1 MLATVPT
8 AQATY
13 LGHNGKI
20 AYTRGGEVW
29 TMDLDGSNQAPLV
42 NDAINPAWSADG
54 RRLAFGCRLI
64 SGAFSRN
71 ICTAN
76 ADGTSVTALDNFG
89 YGYNR
94 PSWSPDGLRFAV
106 DNDYGCSF
114 HVCYSDVWRIN
125 SGDGSD
131 GILMGFGLDAS
142 WGVNGLIAFYTRRL
156 FGSPLPSVL
165 TDITL
170 VNPRAPSTTTVVPGT
185 EGAGAPDWSPDG
197 ERLVIQKGGVS
208 VVNPDGSNLVQLT
221 ADGHSP
227 AWSPDGTRIVFGRGD
242 DLWVMNADGT
252 GRNPAHRHAERLEA
266 SPAMQPLP
274 QAAYATPAAA
284 EGAAGLPGAGVRAL
298 HRAQPRPRAAA
309 GVRLL
314 RAPRSGRGLHDL
326 RVGAQGCGAEVG
338 RPRAPG
344 GNPWRPRLR
353 EPGGRQGLPQL

>member
-1 MLATVPT
+1 MLATVPP

-29 TMDLDGSNQAPLV
+29 TMDPDGSNQAPLV

-106 DNDYGCSF
+106 DNDYGCTF

-170 VNPRAPSTTTVVPGT
+170 VNPRVPNITTVVPGT

-252 GRNPAHRHAERLEA
+252 GETQLTDTPAVFEA
-266 SPAMQPLP
+266 SPAWQPLP
-274 QAAYATPAAA
+274 QAAIPRSGCRRPSLRVSLVPAF
-284 EGAAGLPGAGVRAL
+284 ERCTEPNRS
-298 HRAQPRPRAAA
+298 PRAATCRSTPARRPDQRA
-309 GVRLL
+309 GFMTFGS
-314 RAPRSGRGLHDL
+314 APTGT
-326 RVGAQGCGAEVG
+326 VAQGRSATCASG
-338 RPRAPG
+338 
-344 GNPWRPRLR
+344 
-353 EPGGRQGLPQL
+353 

>member
-1 MLATVPT
+1 MLATVPP

-29 TMDLDGSNQAPLV
+29 TMDPDGSNQAPLV

-114 HVCYSDVWRIN
+114 HICYSDLWRIN
-125 SGDGSD
+125 SADGSD

-170 VNPRAPSTTTVVPGT
+170 VNPRAPNTTTVVPGT

-227 AWSPDGTRIVFGRGD
+227 AWSPDGTRIVFGRGN

-252 GRNPAHRHAERLEA
+252 GETQLTDTPAVFET
-266 SPAMQPLP
+266 SPALQPLP
-274 QAAYATPAAA
+274 QAAYRDSRCRRGATRSPWCRRSSAAPSPTEATGRRWRSTPARPPFSA
-284 EGAAGLPGAGVRAL
+284 RA
-298 HRAQPRPRAAA
+298 
-309 GVRLL
+309 
-314 RAPRSGRGLHDL
+314 S
-326 RVGAQGCGAEVG
+326 
-338 RPRAPG
+338 
-344 GNPWRPRLR
+344 
-353 EPGGRQGLPQL
+353 